1 MKEQAKDFNQ
11 FSESKI
17 TESSQADVL
26 SEKESGQNTNIPSTS
41 VDNDKTD
48 EKPPLWIRF
57 FEAYSRFYDRIKPV
71 FIILW
76 IIIILLVILPA
87 IGELIIARSFSQPS
101 ESPEPQKHSEIIFDS
116 PRSRK
121 VLFASQALDQS
132 HINRNRHQ
140 INAELLNALDK
151 AHRITETR
159 AKDKIDAWIDS
170 LMFRV
175 DYDFLNWYFGY
186 FNRKWREDSAL
197 IRQLLGGDVKKHYGE
212 VFEKEFS
219 KRVISQREAERK
231 IREIYKNVLETYLSE
246 LNYKIA
252 RIGFEYNIPQTEWNQ
267 YLDSIIFNIPGA
279 GNTNTTLA
287 EITAIGAYPLLAK
300 ALAIP
305 LKGLSTVGIKST
317 EKIVAMAGTKYAAKL
332 GVEGAAKTVFTGL
345 AKAADPILIIGFAF
359 WEVHEQNKT
368 IEEQKPALHES
379 IFESFKEIEYDLL
392 HDPNSGIMATLYQ
405 IEDNIRNSIS
415 LTSSSQKNIKIP
427 TI

>member
-1 MKEQAKDFNQ
+1 MKEQSKDFNQ

-17 TESSQADVL
+17 TENSQADIL
-26 SEKESGQNTNIPSTS
+26 SQKESEQDSNLQSTE
-41 VDNDKTD
+41 VDNK
-48 EKPPLWIRF
+48 ENEQSPFWIRF
-57 FEAYSRFYDRIKPV
+57 FESYSRFYDRIKPV

-116 PRSRK
+116 LRSRK
-121 VLFASQALDQS
+121 VIFASQALDQS
-132 HINRNRHQ
+132 QINRNRHQ

-159 AKDKIDAWIDS
+159 ARDKIDAWIDS

-197 IRQLLGGDVKKHYGE
+197 IRQLVGGDVKKHYGE

-231 IREIYKNVLETYLSE
+231 IRQIAEYAIETYVNE
-246 LNYKIA
+246 LDYKIA

-267 YLDSIIFNIPGA
+267 YLDSITFNIPMA

-287 EITAIGAYPLLAK
+287 EITAIGGYPLLAK

-317 EKIVAMAGTKYAAKL
+317 EKIAVMAGTKFAAKL
-332 GVEGAAKTVFTGL
+332 GGAAKTVFTGL

-368 IEEQKPALHES
+368 IEEQKPALYES
-379 IFESFKEIEYDLL
+379 IFESFKEIEDDLL

-405 IEDNIRNSIS
+405 IENSIRDS
-415 LTSSSQKNIKIP
+415 IRLTPISQKDISIP
-427 TI
+427 TIPTI